1 MKKNR
6 ILLTLVLVLSVVLL
20 SGCTKKDAKLTCT
33 QTSSGVDIEFN
44 VGFKGN
50 TIQTMDFNY
59 DMDLSNYSDT
69 QITAI
74 GKQDFCTTVKN
85 YMSSFKDAFTNCDQ
99 DIVDK
104 HLKVNSVLDVNKI
117 VKSYLQKISSPAA
130 AKKEL
135 EAEGYKCVIK

>member
-1 MKKNR
+1 MKKSK
-6 ILLTLVLVLSVVLL
+6 ILLTLVLSVVLL
-20 SGCTKKDAKLTCT
+20 TGCAKKDAKLTCT

-59 DMDLSNYSDT
+59 DMDLSSYTDT
-69 QITAI
+69 QIEAI

-85 YMSSFKDAFTNCDQ
+85 YMSSFKDAFSNCDQ

-117 VKSYLQKISSPAA
+117 TKSYFEKISSPTS